1 MDMHKNFAEWYRLV
15 SIEPRGDVLK
25 SRWAGVETWSV
36 SLSDDAVL
44 ETVRIFQT
52 IRANSLHRPLFSPS
66 IPAPLLFAA
75 LMSWQGIR
83 LNPRS

>member
-15 SIEPRGDVLK
+15 SIEPKGDVLK

-44 ETVRIFQT
+44 ETVRMFQGLPEA
-52 IRANSLHRPLFSPS
+52 ILAFVAACARAL
-66 IPAPLLFAA
+66 AA
-75 LMSWQGIR
+75 LRGIESW
-83 LNPRS
+83 